1 MAQAFDTLAAADS
14 IEASG
19 LSRETARAIAE
30 AIKSGQGDLVTK
42 ADLKAELAAIE
53 TRLTLRTATMLGI
66 YTAVVAGLPKFLP

>member
-19 LSRETARAIAE
+19 P
-30 AIKSGQGDLVTK
+30 GDLVTN

-53 TRLTLRTATMLGI
+53 TRLTLRTATMVGM
-66 YTAVVAGLPKFLP
+66 YTAVVAGLPTFLP

>member
-1 MAQAFDTLAAADS
+1 MAQTFDTLAAAAS

-19 LSRETARAIAE
+19 LSRETARTIAE

-42 ADLKAELAAIE
+42 ADLKAELAAIG

-66 YTAVVAGLPKFLP
+66 CTAVVAGLPTFLP